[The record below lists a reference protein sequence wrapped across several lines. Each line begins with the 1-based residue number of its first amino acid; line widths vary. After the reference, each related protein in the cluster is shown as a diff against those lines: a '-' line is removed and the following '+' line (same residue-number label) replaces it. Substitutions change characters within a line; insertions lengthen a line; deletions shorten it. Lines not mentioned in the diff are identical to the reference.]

1 MRQSRFTEEQIIG
14 VLKQA
19 EAGIKTAEIC
29 RQHGISN
36 ATFYKW
42 KGKYGGLEVS
52 EARRLRQLEDENRR
66 LKQIVADLTLD
77 NQALK
82 TVLAKKF

>member
-1 MRQSRFTEEQIIG
+1 
-14 VLKQA
+14 LKQA

-29 RQHGISN
+29 RQHGISST
-36 ATFYKW
+36 TFYKW

-66 LKQIVADLTLD
+66 LKQIVAELTLD